1 MDQFTNRVREA
12 LSEARAT
19 AVDAD
24 HQFLE
29 PLHVLQALLAQD
41 GGAILPLL
49 RRAGA
54 DTGKLQADIAAALE
68 RMPSVQGQE
77 GDLHASAALAR
88 VLNLSG
94 KLARKRGDTLV
105 SSEILLLAAAG
116 DKGEHT
122 RLVKEAG
129 VTRHVWRRQSTNSAA
144 GKTSPTRAP
153 RNCGAPWRST
163 Q

>member
-12 LSEARAT
+12 LSEARAA

-29 PLHVLQALLAQD
+29 PLHVLRALLEQD
-41 GGAILPLL
+41 RGAVLPLL
-49 RRAGA
+49 RRGGA
-54 DTGKLQADIAAALE
+54 DTGKLQADLAEALE

-88 VLNLSG
+88 VLNLAG

-105 SSEILLLAAAG
+105 SS
-116 DKGEHT
+116 
-122 RLVKEAG
+122 
-129 VTRHVWRRQSTNSAA
+129 
-144 GKTSPTRAP
+144 
-153 RNCGAPWRST
+153 
-163 Q
+163 